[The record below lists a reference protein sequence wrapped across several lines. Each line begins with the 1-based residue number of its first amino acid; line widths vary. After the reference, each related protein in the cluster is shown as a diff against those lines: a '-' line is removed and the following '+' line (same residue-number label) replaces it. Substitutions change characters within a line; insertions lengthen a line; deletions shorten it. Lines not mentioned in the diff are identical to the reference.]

1 MDDQRRS
8 GRPQKTDMEKVNK
21 VTMECHRRGSR
32 VDEKYRFQEID
43 KECLESGRKEALL
56 CQQSN
61 GYVVRQELCGKMDGR
76 QILNEKE

>member
-1 MDDQRRS
+1 M
-8 GRPQKTDMEKVNK
+8 NK
-21 VTMECHRRGSR
+21 VIMGYC
-32 VDEKYRFQEID
+32 YRSNLIDKNRTPVPEID